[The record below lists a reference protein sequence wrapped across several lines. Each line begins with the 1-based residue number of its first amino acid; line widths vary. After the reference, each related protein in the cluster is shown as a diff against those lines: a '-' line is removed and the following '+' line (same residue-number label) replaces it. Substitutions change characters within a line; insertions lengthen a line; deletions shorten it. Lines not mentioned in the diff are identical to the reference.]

1 MGEYRDVSDEIFT
14 RLLRVRIDLFKEII
28 EGNGG
33 EIDLGP
39 TNNTV
44 GYQNYLASDPITI
57 NSGFGDATFP
67 TGDYNVPPEMAGK
80 LDAQVSKYYKLR
92 DLVRTSRAKLQDN
105 LPTPQHEK
113 SLYTLANNI
122 LDPITEMCGGKLII
136 NSVYRN
142 PAVNKA
148 VGGSP
153 TSQHALGQAADIDA
167 PAGMTNQQLY
177 KMIFN
182 AIASGRLKVGQLIWE
197 GGDNKNPA
205 WIHVSLPYSKTNQLI
220 ALEPSRNMNNILAG
234 IGLKKTSNMM

>member
-1 MGEYRDVSDEIFT
+1 MAFRDVSDEIVT
-14 RLLRVRIDLFKEII
+14 KILRCRIDLMKEVL
-28 EGNGG
+28 ESYAGG
-33 EIDLGP
+33 IDLGE

-44 GYQNYLASDPITI
+44 KYKNSLASNPITI
-57 NSGFGDATFP
+57 NSGFGDAFFP
-67 TGDYNVPPEMAGK
+67 QGDYDVPPEMAGK
-80 LDAQVSKYYKLR
+80 LDAKVSKYFKLI
-92 DLVRTSRAKLQDN
+92 DLVRTSKAKPQNN

-113 SLYTLANNI
+113 NLYALANNI
-122 LDPITEMCGGKLII
+122 LDPIKEMCGGKLII

-142 PAVNKA
+142 PQVNKA

-167 PAGMTNQQLY
+167 PPGMTNQQLY

-182 AIASGRLKVGQLIWE
+182 AVASGKLKVGQLIWE
-197 GGDNKNPA
+197 GGDSKNPA

-220 ALEPSRNMNNILAG
+220 ALEPKRNMNDILAG